1 MSGEEHLVHNLVLL
15 DRLPRRHLGPDL
27 EVVVLEMTLEE
38 QMERIKSRHDGND
51 NAVQMMKV
59 LLYFRKV
66 F

>member
-1 MSGEEHLVHNLVLL
+1 MHHLVLL

-59 LLYFRKV
+59 L
-66 F
+66 

>member
-1 MSGEEHLVHNLVLL
+1 MKNYLHYTFLCFLTVFT
-15 DRLPRRHLGPDL
+15 RRHLGPDL

-59 LLYFRKV
+59 LQYFRKV